1 LSTLFS
7 KKISIFQVFFERN
20 IERMRVTVPVS
31 GYFKTSVN
39 PAILESPVNPGILGI
54 LPAKTQKK

>member
-1 LSTLFS
+1 
-7 KKISIFQVFFERN
+7 
-20 IERMRVTVPVS
+20 MRVTVPVS